1 MLQELVQ
8 PHFLRRDKMTVFGM
22 GKQPGADAANDDS
35 SSSSTRSSTNA
46 PSASSTAPVHALQL
60 TATKREWTVSESAAA
75 SLRNKCNGM

>member
-1 MLQELVQ
+1 VLQELVQ

-35 SSSSTRSSTNA
+35 SSSSSTNA

>member
-1 MLQELVQ
+1 
-8 PHFLRRDKMTVFGM
+8 MTVFGM

-35 SSSSTRSSTNA
+35 SSSSSTTTTTTNA

-75 SLRNKCNGM
+75 SLRNKCNSM